1 MKITTSLTD
10 RKIALGIFLVLVV
23 QISMA
28 RNPTDPKKFVSGKD
42 VFGTRNFIEN
52 KGQYDKELNGN
63 YKIEAVL
70 DNGAEK
76 IFFTNKGLVYEFT
89 KRSPMTEEQREELE
103 KGKHPEL
110 KKPKIY
116 RVNMTWLNANSNI
129 SIEKSEKQSHY
140 FTYGE
145 AKYNS
150 YAYKKLTY
158 KNVYPN
164 IDIEYTIPEDKDY
177 GIKYNLIAHLGA
189 NVADIKIAYTGDV
202 NKIKQTEDGN
212 ILIKTPLDDITE
224 YAPTTFYESKQGVE
238 SSFSLKDGVISFNF
252 PKGYDLSKTLIIDPF
267 VSSVPS
273 LTNNNFAFDV
283 DYDYSGNVYVYG
295 GDGANSTNKI
305 AKYSPTG
312 ILQWTFSGIII
323 TPAWTSSPIADLAGN
338 FAVNKANGACYTG
351 QGFNNIG
358 DQIVR
363 LDAVGNYDNFIS
375 AANVINFKEVWDMG
389 FNCVTNEVVT
399 FAGSTSAPVSA
410 VIINTVTGSVSTTN
424 FLPPA
429 NNINQDIPSHVIDDA
444 GNIFVMFGYGSQ
456 DSMCLVN
463 STFNGNVW
471 HNATTFNS
479 IAIGKSYYIG
489 YAGTSLGFNCLAVN
503 NNFLFFYDGSNL
515 GAYSKLTGA
524 LTASTTVPT
533 LTLLQQGGIAV
544 DDCNNL
550 YLGGN
555 GSILSYNFNGIT
567 FTSLPSIAINSP
579 DTSVAYVFDIK
590 LDKIN
595 NLLYASGNGFV
606 GTYSAINSQ
615 TIVPS
620 FSYSVQPCTTT
631 YSFSS
636 ITPSF
641 ACASNNSPTYTWFF
655 GDPASGSADTSTLAN
670 PVHFYAAQVAYT
682 VTLNIKYPCGI
693 ITTTQTVFV
702 SGNSVNGVVSSTN
715 VSCNNLSNGS
725 ASISVP
731 GISSSAS
738 YTWAN
743 SLITQT
749 TAIAAISN
757 LSADIYTVSVMD
769 ALLPCPTTQTFQII
783 QPPTL
788 TLNIVSSSP
797 TVCVNNN
804 NTFTANTSGGTPGYT
819 YTWTGGLNTQTLVV
833 TQAVGGTYAYTV
845 NSTDANNCLASNTVS
860 STFISP
866 PTITIVPSQSLCPLQ
881 TANLS
886 PSGATNY
893 TLLPAGI
900 TGISFTVNP
909 SSTSVY
915 TVIGSI
921 GACIVP
927 AVTTTINL
935 KPVPVPTLSSNS
947 PVCSTQILNLFAS
960 GGNTYQWSGPN
971 GFISN
976 LQSPSIS
983 NAPLSN
989 SGTYSVIVTG
999 LNTCTATAI
1008 TSVNIIPP
1016 PSITVSSTPACENQ
1030 TLSLFANAGAGATY
1044 AWLGMGSFTS
1054 NSQNPVINNVSLSQS
1069 GSYTVTVTSTQGCT
1083 NSAVVNGLVV
1093 TPPFPIATLSGN
1105 GTLCAQ
1111 ALNGSPNAIT
1121 LTSSGAN
1128 TYTLSTPAYI
1138 ANSNPSGSGT
1148 VNPLFTI
1155 PPFQNITTIATAT
1168 LVGSN
1173 GVCTNSNTATFTIIP
1188 NPVVSIS
1195 SPSPVICA
1203 GQSFTYTSNGANSY
1217 TWGPNTPGLTTYIS
1231 PITVASP
1238 TVTSVYSIIGGSLGC
1253 NSGTQTST
1261 LTVNPL
1267 PVLSPSSGSLCIG
1280 SAITLSVGG
1289 TATSFTWSPNIG
1301 LSSTTGSTVNASPT
1315 SNQLYSIVGE
1325 ANTCTTSIQTWVYV
1339 LPLPQPSLTLSNTF
1353 PCLNESTTMQGFG
1366 AGSNGNYEWLGPDG
1380 RNYQGQNINLLASNM
1395 DFAGTYTLIVTDG
1408 NGCKNFTTKALNI
1421 KPLPN
1426 GSLSG
1431 NTQGCV
1437 PFCTQLTF
1445 SSNSPSTIAT
1455 WQYNQQ
1461 VVSTP
1466 ANPTINT
1473 CFNKVGTQILT
1484 GYLYDAITTCSNIV
1498 TRNINVYEKPK
1509 ADFEYNPNKPVE
1521 GFDEV
1526 NFNSTSK
1533 GENLSNYTWYFNANI
1548 PTYNNTGY
1556 QAKTKSTNYVFDK
1569 ADTYAIVLIVKN
1581 VWGCVDT
1588 AIKNIRVEPDFN
1600 LYIPNTFTPNEDD
1613 RNEFFQ
1619 AKGTGIKTFKL
1630 LIFNRW
1636 GEQVFDSNDIT
1647 KGWDG
1652 SFKGEPCKSDVYVWK
1667 LRATDINGKA
1677 KELNGHVTLYR

>member
-89 KRSPMTEEQREELE
+89 KRIPMTEEQREELE

-116 RVNMTWLNANSNI
+116 RVNMNWLNANSNI
-129 SIEKSEKQSHY
+129 SIEKSEKQPHY

-145 AKYNS
+145 ARYNS
-150 YAYKKLTY
+150 YAYQKLTY

-164 IDIEYTIPEDKDY
+164 IDIEYNIPEDKDY
-177 GIKYNLIAHLGA
+177 GIKYDVIVHPGA

-202 NKIKQTEDGN
+202 DKIKQTKAGN
-212 ILIKTPLDDITE
+212 ILIKTPLENITE
-224 YAPTTFYESKQGVE
+224 HIPNTFYENKQGVE
-238 SSFSLKDGVISFNF
+238 SLFSLIDGIIGFNF
-252 PKGYDLSKTLIIDPF
+252 PKGYDPSKTLIIDPF
-267 VSSVPS
+267 VSAVTS
-273 LTNNNFAFDV
+273 LTSNNMAFDV

-295 GDGANSTNKI
+295 GIGQYKI
-305 AKYSPTG
+305 AQYNATG
-312 ILQWTFSGIII
+312 VLQWTFSGILV
-323 TPAWTSSPIADLAGN
+323 TPSWSSTPVGDYAGN
-338 FAVNKANGACYTG
+338 FAVNKANGICYTG
-351 QGFNNIG
+351 QGFDNNG
-358 DQIVR
+358 SQVVR
-363 LDAVGNYDNFIS
+363 LDAAGNYDNFIS
-375 AANVINFKEVWDMG
+375 FANINFREIWDMG
-389 FNCVTNEVVT
+389 FSCATNEFVT

-410 VIINTVTGSVSTTN
+410 VTINTVTGVVSTTN

-429 NNINQDIPSHVIDDA
+429 NNVNQDVCSHAIDDA
-444 GNIFVMFGYGSQ
+444 GNIFILFAYGSQ

-471 HNATTFNS
+471 HNATTFYSGS
-479 IAIGKSYYIG
+479 INKGSYIG
-489 YAGTSLGFNCLAVN
+489 YAGGGFGFNCLAVN
-503 NNFLFFYDGSNL
+503 SNFLFYYDGSNL

-524 LTASTTVPT
+524 LTASTTVPA
-533 LTLLQQGGIAV
+533 LTILQQGGIAV

-555 GSILSYNFNGIT
+555 GSILSYNFNGIS

-606 GTYSAINSQ
+606 GMYSAINSQ

-620 FSYSVQPCTTT
+620 FSYSVQPCATT
-631 YSFSS
+631 YSFSP

-731 GISSSAS
+731 GISSIAS
-738 YTWAN
+738 YTWIN
-743 SLITQT
+743 GLITQT

-757 LSADIYTVSVMD
+757 LSAGIYTVSVMD
-769 ALLPCPTTQTFQII
+769 ALLPCPTTQTFQIT
-783 QPPTL
+783 QPAPL
-788 TLNIVSSSP
+788 ILNISANSF
-797 TVCVNNN
+797 TVCVNTS
-804 NTFTANTSGGTPGYT
+804 NTLTANTSGGTPGYT
-819 YTWTGGLNTQTLVV
+819 YIWTGGPSTQTRVV
-833 TQAVGGTYAYTV
+833 TQALGGTYTYTV
-845 NSTDANNCLASNTVS
+845 NSTDANNCLVSNTVS
-860 STFISP
+860 SSFISP
-866 PTITIVPSQSLCPLQ
+866 PTITIVPSQSVCPLQ
-881 TANLS
+881 TASLS

-893 TLLPAGI
+893 TWLPSGS
-900 TGISFTVNP
+900 TGNTFTVNP
-909 SSTSVY
+909 LSTSVY

-921 GACIVP
+921 GACVGS
-927 AVTTTINL
+927 AVTTTVSL
-935 KPVPVPTLSSNS
+935 KPVPIPTLSSNS
-947 PVCSTQILNLFAS
+947 SVCSSQILNLFVS

-976 LQSPSIS
+976 LQNPSIS
-983 NAPLSN
+983 NVPVSN
-989 SGTYSVIVTG
+989 SGIYSVIVTG
-999 LNTCTATAI
+999 LNTCTALASTL
-1008 TSVNIIPP
+1008 VNIVST
-1016 PSITVSSTPACENQ
+1016 PSIAVSSTPACENK

-1093 TPPFPIATLSGN
+1093 PPPFPIATLSGN

-1111 ALNGSPNAIT
+1111 ALNGSPNTIT

-1195 SPSPVICA
+1195 SSSPVICA

-1217 TWGPNTPGLTTYIS
+1217 TWGPNTPGLTTYTS

-1238 TVTSVYSIIGGSLGC
+1238 TVTSVYSIVGGSLGC

-1267 PVLSPSSGSLCIG
+1267 PILNPSSGSVCIG

-1289 TATSFTWSPNIG
+1289 TATSFTWSPNVG

-1315 SNQLYSIVGE
+1315 GNQLYSIVGE

-1339 LPLPQPSLTLSNTF
+1339 LPLPQPILTVSNPSL
-1353 PCLNESTTMQGFG
+1353 CLNETTILQGFG
-1366 AGSNGNYEWLGPDG
+1366 ASSNGNYEWQGPDG

-1395 DFAGTYTLIVTDG
+1395 DFAGTYTLIVTDE
-1408 NGCKNFTTKALNI
+1408 NGCKNSTTAPLNI

-1426 GSLSG
+1426 GNLSG

-1484 GYLYDAITTCSNIV
+1484 GYLYDAITSCSNII

-1533 GENLSNYTWYFNANI
+1533 GESLSNYTWYFNANI
-1548 PTYNNTGY
+1548 SEYNNTGY
-1556 QAKTKSTNYVFDK
+1556 QANTKSTNYVFDK

-1613 RNEFFQ
+1613 RNELFQ